1 MVEAVATAHVG
12 GYPSKSRCLLGATH
26 CQWGTRMDVD
36 RTVPRATIAEMV
48 EFVDP
53 SVTLLEAELATA
65 GHLPVYHLVVETE
78 AGKGE
83 WVVKATPED
92 ASSGVATEARL
103 LAIVDEHTSIPVPRV
118 VGVVDDHESLPAPY
132 LVMER
137 APGENLPKR
146 AIGELSDDALA
157 HIAYESGGY
166 LAALHALDG
175 PSGYGLV
182 TVDTPTTYAGGRPS
196 TSLDQLAITD
206 LQGVSS
212 SDQSAWPEVFRT
224 WCDDTLD
231 RHASTR
237 FGDLTGQIRP
247 VVDTLVD
254 ELDGPY
260 TSVIARVDHGLHN
273 ILVEPDNGRITGVID
288 WAFTLSVPPAYD
300 LACVEA
306 NLALGPWS
314 MHPSTPD
321 RRWLVQENLYEGY
334 RVEARSEGDGQ
345 IDRNRSVYMLIAVL
359 RAMNH
364 LDAMPEFVMAGA
376 TEAEVDASAQAYRQL
391 VSTWLS

>member
-1 MVEAVATAHVG
+1 
-12 GYPSKSRCLLGATH
+12 
-26 CQWGTRMDVD
+26 MDVN
-36 RTVPRATIAEMV
+36 REVPQATIAEMV
-48 EFVDP
+48 ALVDP
-53 SVTLLEAELATA
+53 SVTLVEAELATA
-65 GHLPVYHLVVETE
+65 GHLPVYQLVVETE
-78 AGKGE
+78 AGKDE

-118 VGVVDDHESLPAPY
+118 VGAVDGHESLPSPY

-146 AIGELSDDALA
+146 AIGDLSDDALA
-157 HIAYESGGY
+157 HIAYQSGRY
-166 LAALHALDG
+166 LAALHALNG

-182 TVDTPTTYAGGRPS
+182 TVDNTKACTGGRPS

-206 LQGVSS
+206 LQGASS
-212 SDQSAWPEVFRT
+212 SDHSAWPEVFRT

-237 FGDLTGQIRP
+237 FGDLTEQIRP
-247 VVDTLVD
+247 VIDTLVD
-254 ELDGPY
+254 GLDGPY

-273 ILVEPDNGRITGVID
+273 ILVDSERGRITGVID

-314 MHPSTPD
+314 LHPSTPD
-321 RRWLVQENLYEGY
+321 RRGLVQANLYDGY
-334 RVEARSEGDGQ
+334 RFEAPSDVEQQVE
-345 IDRNRSVYMLIAVL
+345 RNRSVYMLVAVL
-359 RAMNH
+359 RAMHH

-376 TEAEVDASAQAYRQL
+376 NEDEVDASARAYRQL